1 MEHKTYFDIS
11 TSISAGLVF
20 TSLFYCA
27 LKLLMLFKNL
37 IIDNINVNMS
47 AKAIKI
53 HALHFLTLFYM
64 YQNEFIEST

>member
-1 MEHKTYFDIS
+1 
-11 TSISAGLVF
+11 
-20 TSLFYCA
+20 
-27 LKLLMLFKNL
+27 MLFKNL